1 MFRTIY
7 RNRRQAIKV
16 RAVLWGTAMLALVA
30 VALGAGLLANSEPGD
45 AAVVVLLLS
54 WPFPGMYAYASIY
67 VLEIRIAKDFV
78 EIDVPTL
85 TARKTRRIPAGNFRV
100 SDVRRGRMISSRGQY
115 IDTPWVN
122 LSVQGRKWP
131 YLVDLQAEE
140 IDQTAL
146 AMLGKR

>member
-7 RNRRQAIKV
+7 RNRRQAFKV
-16 RAVLWGTAMLALVA
+16 RAVLLGTAVLALVA
-30 VALGAGLLANSEPGD
+30 VAVGVGLLANNEPGT
-45 AAVVVLLLS
+45 AAMVVLLLT

-67 VLEIRIAKDFV
+67 ALEIRHAGDYV

-85 TARKTRRIPAGNFRV
+85 AARKTHRIPVESFRV

-146 AMLGKR
+146 AKLGTS